1 MFDQLS
7 GFPLA
12 GGALLAAGIYAGA
25 SLFVTGPIVG
35 ERTIIKSGWAE
46 SCPRHIRDQAESRQP
61 SVTKLPN
68 IDCSAILG
76 TVYGREGE
84 AFCRRY
90 GSALPFGNL
99 LGDLGRMQGDANQSR
114 IARAASMATTRCDCA
129 ANVVLEERRSAF
141 AIYAGSLRLIA
152 PRPIKALGSELDVA
166 LNSSSCAMKE

>member
-25 SLFVTGPIVG
+25 SLFITGPIVG

-46 SCPRHIRDQAESRQP
+46 SCPRHIRDQAEAHRP
-61 SVTKLPN
+61 SAARMPN
-68 IDCSAILG
+68 IDCAAVLG
-76 TVYGREGE
+76 TIYGTQGE

-90 GSALPFGNL
+90 GGALPFGNL
-99 LGDLGRMQGDANQSR
+99 LGDLGRMQSDANQSR
-114 IARAASMATTRCDCA
+114 IARSASLATTRCDCA

-141 AIYAGSLRLIA
+141 AIYAGSFRLIT
-152 PRPIKALGSELDVA
+152 PRPVKALSSELDVA